1 MDTKSVLKPALQARV
16 TGRRSLILLGAAA
29 FARPLWTFAQQ
40 QRLWR
45 IGQLSVISRSSY
57 VESGRHEA
65 FLHALRDLG
74 YVDGRNLTLEER
86 YADGKT
92 ERLQALADE
101 LVVAK
106 VDIIVTVGTNAGHA
120 AKRATSTVPIVMAAA
135 SDPLASGLVPSL
147 ARPGGNITG
156 LSLNATDIGPK
167 NVELLL
173 LAVPKLSRLAMLLFP
188 DHPVHAA
195 RLKVVRSVAERA
207 NVTVLP
213 VEVRKAEDF
222 EDGLARMKRDQ
233 ADALIVPTEALFFSN
248 RLRLAELANARQLP
262 SMFSY
267 RDAVIAGGLMSYGT
281 DLRDISRQA
290 ASYVDKILKGAK
302 PGDLPVEEPSTLRL
316 VINRKTAQSLGIA
329 LSQALLRR
337 ADEIIG

>member
-1 MDTKSVLKPALQARV
+1 VWA
-16 TGRRSLILLGAAA
+16 
-29 FARPLWTFAQQ
+29 FAQQ
-40 QRLWR
+40 QRTWR

-57 VESGRHEA
+57 LESGRHEA
-65 FLHALRDLG
+65 FLKALRDLG
-74 YVDGRNLTLEER
+74 YVEGRNLTLEER

-92 ERLQALADE
+92 ERLPALADE
-101 LVVAK
+101 LVAAK
-106 VDIIVTVGTNAGHA
+106 VDMIVTVGTNAGLA

-188 DHPVHAA
+188 DHPAHAA
-195 RLKVVRSVAERA
+195 RLNVVRSVAERA

-213 VEVRKAEDF
+213 VQVRKAEDF
-222 EDGLARMKRDQ
+222 ETGFARMKSDR
-233 ADALIVPTEALFFSN
+233 ADGLIVPTEALFFSN
-248 RLRLAELANARQLP
+248 RRRLAELAAAHQLP

-267 RDAVIAGGLMSYGT
+267 RDAVMAGGLMSYGT

-316 VINRKTAQSLGIA
+316 VLNRKTAQTLGVA
-329 LSQALLRR
+329 LSQELLLRV
-337 ADEIIG
+337 DEIIG